1 MMANVNINIQGIYE
15 YINFLSSLQLLEH
28 CHCTSTSDNTVPEK
42 LQQSFQ
48 DTYSILQFLKTPQH
62 LLGCKIMLLE
72 GGELNEM
79 KTG

>member
-42 LQQSFQ
+42 LQQSF
-48 DTYSILQFLKTPQH
+48 
-62 LLGCKIMLLE
+62 
-72 GGELNEM
+72 
-79 KTG
+79 